1 MRLSPKLLKLS
12 AAGLIFIAMAEGYR
26 GGAYLDTVGVPT
38 IGFGETLGVK
48 MGQKTSPER
57 ALIKLLA
64 SADKHSRGAMK
75 CLGDIPLHQYEYDA
89 ISSFTYNVGVEGW
102 CSSTPLSLF
111 QEGKYAE
118 ACDSMIL
125 WTKNKELIGRRKK
138 EIEMCHGG

>member
-12 AAGLIFIAMAEGYR
+12 AAGLISIAVAEGYR

-38 IGFGETLGVK
+38 IGFGETLDVK

-64 SADKHSRGAMK
+64 SADKHSQGAMK
-75 CLGDIPLHQYEYDA
+75 CLGDIPLYQYEYDA
-89 ISSFTYNVGVEGW
+89 ISSFTYNIGIKGW
-102 CSSTPLSLF
+102 CSSTPLKLF

-118 ACDSMIL
+118 ACNSMIL
-125 WTKNKELIGRRKK
+125 WTKNKELIGRRKE